1 MTPDQY
7 HSKFF
12 PKDASYKQ
20 LGLRTYA
27 CATQSSVF
35 GCPERPPVSSLEELK
50 IIKIKTKYARLDYY
64 VLLGR
69 DNQSAWN
76 ELAICNNKDLLTI
89 WRDVHYGNVI
99 AKH

>member
-1 MTPDQY
+1 MTPEQY

-12 PKDASYKQ
+12 PRDASYKH

-35 GCPERPPVSSLEELK
+35 ECPERPLASSLEELK
-50 IIKIKTKYARLDYY
+50 ILWIQTRYARLAYY

-69 DNQSAWN
+69 DSSDIWY
-76 ELAICNNKDLLTI
+76 ELAICNNKNLLTV
-89 WRDVHYGNVI
+89 WRDIHYASVV
-99 AKH
+99 AKV